1 MIHQNQ
7 NLIKINYPPQKKICA
22 PPPPSGCFGS
32 YNIIIGQVNLWL
44 DSASISNCH
53 SSNNN
58 NNIIYIYIYIYTVDL
73 SDSLVVA
80 GILNQ
85 FKVNVKCQHQ
95 LGLARLVFLIL
106 TLRHSEVSCSLFLVL
121 SLSG

>member
-1 MIHQNQ
+1 MRINNVDQ
-7 NLIKINYPPQKKICA
+7 NLIKMNYLPQKNQDVLAAIILLLA
-22 PPPPSGCFGS
+22 ESTFGLTLLLFPTVIPL
-32 YNIIIGQVNLWL
+32 III
-44 DSASISNCH
+44 
-53 SSNNN
+53 
-58 NNIIYIYIYIYTVDL
+58 IILYIYIYIYTVDL

-85 FKVNVKCQHQ
+85 FKVKVKCQHQ